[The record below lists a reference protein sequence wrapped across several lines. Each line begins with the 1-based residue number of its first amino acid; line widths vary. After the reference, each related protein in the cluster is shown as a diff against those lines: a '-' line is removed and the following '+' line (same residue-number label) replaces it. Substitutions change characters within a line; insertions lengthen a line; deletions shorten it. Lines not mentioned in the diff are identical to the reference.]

1 MKQAMILA
9 AGLGT
14 RLKPLTDTMPKALV
28 PVSGNPLLWHIVM
41 KLKAAGFSR
50 IVVNVHHFAQQIVD
64 YLESNDYFGL
74 DIRVSDESRQLL
86 DTGGGLK
93 KAMPLF
99 SSECPVLIHNVD
111 ILSNVDVAAFYDKAH
126 EADALLLVGHRDTSR
141 YLLFDD
147 DMRLAGW
154 TNDDKGIV
162 RCPNPDLDPAALQ
175 KLAFSGIHV
184 VHPRLMDT
192 MQHMPERFGIFDY
205 YMKYC
210 GDYRFLGYLK
220 SDLQMLDVGKLDT
233 LEQAEQ
239 FIIHNS

>member
-1 MKQAMILA
+1 MILA

-28 PVSGNPLLWHIVM
+28 PVAGQPLLWHIIM
-41 KLKAAGFSR
+41 KLKSAGFSR

-64 YLESNDYFGL
+64 YLEANDRFGL
-74 DIRVSDESRQLL
+74 DILISDESRLLL

-99 SSECPVLIHNVD
+99 SSESPVLIHNVD
-111 ILSNVDVAAFYDKAH
+111 ILSNADVSAFYDKAQQ
-126 EADALLLVGHRDTSR
+126 ADALLLVCHRDTSR

-162 RCPNPDLDPAALQ
+162 RCPNPALNPATLQ

-184 VHPRLMDT
+184 VHPRLMTT
-192 MQHMPERFGIFDY
+192 MQDMPECFGIFDY

-210 GDYRFLGYLK
+210 GDYRFWGYLK
-220 SDLQMLDVGKLDT
+220 SDLQMLDVGKLYT
-233 LEQAEQ
+233 LTEAEQ
-239 FIIHNS
+239 FISKL